1 MSSDLVAWKSHIGL
15 TKSGDGVLR
24 ATAKGWGRSGAITE
38 AVITRSSAEEG
49 FLIALPQPN
58 VSLFIGVSNLSGSLY
73 DSGRAHQEDLEFSLR
88 VSSDGT
94 LSYSSRARLMQYY
107 YAAHLEADVIGT
119 YEKGDVVGMRLDP
132 QRKGF
137 AIVKQEARSEG
148 GTQLR
153 VLRNFSEVL
162 QFPLKLMVVLG
173 GSPMQVGPVTWL
185 KASGDARAAAAPERS
200 LKGPAVLPDGAA
212 PAAAGG
218 GGGEKV
224 VKGRHA
230 GDLLTGV
237 FASETG
243 SMLVLEAAEEGSWAA
258 GCVRKVPP
266 SAVAKAKAAVAA
278 ASSGAG
284 SSSSGGSG
292 AKPKP
297 AAPLL
302 PPPAV
307 ARAQQQAKARA
318 ASQISALQPRAV
330 ARGERLV
337 PRSAAAKAAAAAAGA
352 SSSGAGSKR
361 PAAGGERRGAA
372 GVYEPRDRR
381 PRDAQFRSR
390 RRHCG
395 GVEGGASA
403 AAPPAVVEVVEVA
416 NPEDDE
422 SRQLDL
428 LVAARQRARGGAATS
443 RWYLRCGLR
452 SRSCCRRRC
461 SAPSTARRCN
471 RSVRPTPRCRST
483 SCAHSWRLSSTSCPP
498 TF

>member
-1 MSSDLVAWKSHIGL
+1 MSSVAWKSHIGL

-185 KASGDARAAAAPERS
+185 RASGDARAAAAPERS
-200 LKGPAVLPDGAA
+200 LKGPAVLPDKNHV
-212 PAAAGG
+212 PS
-218 GGGEKV
+218 
-224 VKGRHA
+224 
-230 GDLLTGV
+230 L
-237 FASETG
+237 ASA
-243 SMLVLEAAEEGSWAA
+243 LVLLW
-258 GCVRKVPP
+258 
-266 SAVAKAKAAVAA
+266 
-278 ASSGAG
+278 
-284 SSSSGGSG
+284 
-292 AKPKP
+292 
-297 AAPLL
+297 
-302 PPPAV
+302 
-307 ARAQQQAKARA
+307 
-318 ASQISALQPRAV
+318 
-330 ARGERLV
+330 
-337 PRSAAAKAAAAAAGA
+337 
-352 SSSGAGSKR
+352 
-361 PAAGGERRGAA
+361 
-372 GVYEPRDRR
+372 
-381 PRDAQFRSR
+381 
-390 RRHCG
+390 
-395 GVEGGASA
+395 
-403 AAPPAVVEVVEVA
+403 
-416 NPEDDE
+416 
-422 SRQLDL
+422 
-428 LVAARQRARGGAATS
+428 
-443 RWYLRCGLR
+443 
-452 SRSCCRRRC
+452 
-461 SAPSTARRCN
+461 
-471 RSVRPTPRCRST
+471 SVRY
-483 SCAHSWRLSSTSCPP
+483 H
-498 TF
+498 

>member
-1 MSSDLVAWKSHIGL
+1 MDLHTSSEASVELAADLAVLGVGAILGDAGGVRRRDGDRLARGIASPRNAVLAPGAAKKTAAGSRAVKSRAACEHEHGAAALRHDLVAWKSHIGPP
-15 TKSGDGVLR
+15 SR
-24 ATAKGWGRSGAITE
+24 ATACSARRPRSWGRSGAITE

-212 PAAAGG
+212 PAAAAAEKVVVATRATCSRSSRRRRGRCSSSGG
-218 GGGEKV
+218 GG
-224 VKGRHA
+224 
-230 GDLLTGV
+230 
-237 FASETG
+237 
-243 SMLVLEAAEEGSWAA
+243 GSWAA

-266 SAVAKAKAAVAA
+266 SAW
-278 ASSGAG
+278 
-284 SSSSGGSG
+284 
-292 AKPKP
+292 
-297 AAPLL
+297 
-302 PPPAV
+302 
-307 ARAQQQAKARA
+307 
-318 ASQISALQPRAV
+318 
-330 ARGERLV
+330 
-337 PRSAAAKAAAAAAGA
+337 
-352 SSSGAGSKR
+352 
-361 PAAGGERRGAA
+361 RR
-372 GVYEPRDRR
+372 RR
-381 PRDAQFRSR
+381 PRSLPPQR
-390 RRHCG
+390 RR
-395 GVEGGASA
+395 
-403 AAPPAVVEVVEVA
+403 
-416 NPEDDE
+416 
-422 SRQLDL
+422 RQ
-428 LVAARQRARGGAATS
+428 Q
-443 RWYLRCGLR
+443 
-452 SRSCCRRRC
+452 RRR
-461 SAPSTARRCN
+461 
-471 RSVRPTPRCRST
+471 
-483 SCAHSWRLSSTSCPP
+483 
-498 TF
+498 

>member
-1 MSSDLVAWKSHIGL
+1 MSSALVAWKSHIGL

-185 KASGDARAAAAPERS
+185 RASGDARAAAAPERS

-284 SSSSGGSG
+284 SSSGGSG

-330 ARGERLV
+330 AQRL
-337 PRSAAAKAAAAAAGA
+337 S
-352 SSSGAGSKR
+352 
-361 PAAGGERRGAA
+361 
-372 GVYEPRDRR
+372 
-381 PRDAQFRSR
+381 
-390 RRHCG
+390 
-395 GVEGGASA
+395 
-403 AAPPAVVEVVEVA
+403 
-416 NPEDDE
+416 
-422 SRQLDL
+422 
-428 LVAARQRARGGAATS
+428 ARGS
-443 RWYLRCGLR
+443 
-452 SRSCCRRRC
+452 
-461 SAPSTARRCN
+461 
-471 RSVRPTPRCRST
+471 
-483 SCAHSWRLSSTSCPP
+483 
-498 TF
+498 